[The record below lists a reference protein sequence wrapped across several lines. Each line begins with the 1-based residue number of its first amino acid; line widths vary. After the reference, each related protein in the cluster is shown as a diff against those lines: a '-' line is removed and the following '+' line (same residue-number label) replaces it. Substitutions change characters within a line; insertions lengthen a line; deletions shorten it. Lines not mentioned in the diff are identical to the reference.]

1 MLLASRSILLGFL
14 VLLTVAS
21 TVTADRIE
29 LRRSVRRPADGPVRL
44 ADVARLEGA
53 EASRFADLV
62 ILPDGDS
69 SNPGV
74 RRVSIGE
81 IRDLLNE
88 AGAGWSRLEL
98 CGGEVLVRPVATA
111 RTREVRVPRP
121 MFDGDAAVP
130 SAEIADTDWISVAEA
145 VHGSHGELAR
155 IAADLIR
162 GAGGDRNLHL
172 LHIRLDTQAMDRL
185 PEGIADPRV
194 RARGDVMV
202 DRFDLN
208 LTYRLPTGA
217 SRTAQVP
224 VELRILREVPIAA
237 RDIPRNRPIAGE
249 GNDLRIERRLV
260 AFSTAIVSVDRLV
273 GRRTRIS
280 VAEGTPVLASTMQP
294 ERLVAKGSEV
304 TVESEIG
311 GFRITYSLQAL
322 EPGCFGDL
330 IRCTR
335 TRGGDPVTVRVV
347 GPNRVELPNQ
357 LP

>member
-1 MLLASRSILLGFL
+1 MPPAVRPILLACL
-14 VLLTVAS
+14 VVLTFVSTVA
-21 TVTADRIE
+21 ADRIE

-44 ADVARLEGA
+44 ADVARLEGE

-62 ILPDGDS
+62 VLPAGDS
-69 SNPGV
+69 SNP
-74 RRVSIGE
+74 RVERIAIGE
-81 IRDLLNE
+81 IRDLLDE

-98 CGGEVLVRPVATA
+98 CGGEVLVRPVAKD
-111 RTREVRVPRP
+111 RSRESRDPRP
-121 MFDGDAAVP
+121 MVDEDAG
-130 SAEIADTDWISVAEA
+130 SAIAEHADADWISVVEA
-145 VHGSHGELAR
+145 LDGSHGELAR

-162 GAGGDRNLHL
+162 GAGGDRNLHPL
-172 LHIRLDTQAMDRL
+172 RIRLDTRAMDRL
-185 PEGIADPRV
+185 PEGIEDPRI

-224 VELRILREVPIAA
+224 VELRIFREVPVAS
-237 RDIPRNRPIAGE
+237 RNIPRNRPVAGE
-249 GNDLRIERRLV
+249 GVDLRLERRLV
-260 AFSTAIVSVDRLV
+260 ALSTPIVSVDRLV
-273 GRRTRIS
+273 GRRTRVS
-280 VAEGTPVLASTMQP
+280 VAENAPVLASTMQP

-311 GFRITYSLQAL
+311 GFRITYSLQAM

-330 IRCTR
+330 IRCVR

-347 GPNRVELPNQ
+347 GPNRVELPNR